1 MTRRPPVV
9 LSLGGSVLAPDG
21 IDRAY
26 LRRFVAFVRTLA
38 RTRRIVI
45 VVGGGQT
52 SRRAID
58 AVRASGKVSHADLD
72 WIGIAGTRLNAEVVR
87 ASLGTLAHPQ
97 VLADPDTPFRLSAS
111 SSRSR
116 GRTPQVLVAAG
127 WKPGFS
133 TDADAVLWAVRFG
146 ARLVANL
153 SNVAYVYDGD
163 PRRTRRATPFSELT
177 WTVYRRM
184 FGTAWGPGAHAPFDP
199 IASRMAAQHRLEV
212 VVLHGRDLVNLR
224 RCLNGERFV
233 GTRLHS

>member
-1 MTRRPPVV
+1 MTRRPPVI

-21 IDRAY
+21 VDRTY

-52 SRRAID
+52 SRQAID
-58 AVRASGKVSHADLD
+58 AARARGRVRRADLD

-87 ASLGTLAHPQ
+87 ASLGTLAYPQ
-97 VLADPDTPFRLSAS
+97 VLADPNTPLQ
-111 SSRSR
+111 
-116 GRTPQVLVAAG
+116 RTTRVLVAAG

-133 TDADAVLWAVRFG
+133 TDTDAVLWAVRFG
-146 ARLVANL
+146 APLVANL

-163 PRRTRRATPFSELT
+163 PKRRRTPKPFPDLT
-177 WTVYRRM
+177 WAVYRRM

-199 IASRMAAQHRLEV
+199 IASRIAARHRLEV
-212 VVLHGRDLVNLR
+212 VVLHGTDLVNLR
-224 RCLNGERFV
+224 RCLNGQRFV